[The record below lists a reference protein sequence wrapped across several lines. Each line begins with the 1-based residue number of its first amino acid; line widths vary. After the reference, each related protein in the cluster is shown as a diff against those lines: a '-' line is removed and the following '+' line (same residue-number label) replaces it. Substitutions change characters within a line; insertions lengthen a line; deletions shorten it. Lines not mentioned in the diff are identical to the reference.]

1 MVCRM
6 YMCTYIHFI
15 LAQAC
20 LCVRVRISSIRGG
33 ARASSRAV
41 SRVEYFA
48 IILSHKTRCNQ
59 VSIAHTLISA
69 LSLAP

>member
-1 MVCRM
+1 M

-33 ARASSRAV
+33 ARASR
-41 SRVEYFA
+41 
-48 IILSHKTRCNQ
+48 
-59 VSIAHTLISA
+59 
-69 LSLAP
+69 